1 MDREFGVQLPIVS
14 AGGWHQQLLARIE
27 SKDQAVLSDR
37 QGSFVLGCCQYRFV
51 WTEGTP
57 TFSSWLA
64 FSHQIGNFGAYPIF
78 VSDKLT
84 PTETA
89 LHCDISSH
97 QGLRRKYPPNVSC
110 PFLEE
115 VAHNTNP
122 QQNMMMWCNWRG
134 SQFVCESH
142 LYFEDRQL
150 DMTMGFG
157 QFLSHILHSKVLR
170 DMKGGTG
177 FLILLRE
184 MALFKW

>member
-1 MDREFGVQLPIVS
+1 MIS
-14 AGGWHQQLLARIE
+14 I
-27 SKDQAVLSDR
+27 
-37 QGSFVLGCCQYRFV
+37 
-51 WTEGTP
+51 
-57 TFSSWLA
+57 FSSNWQ
-64 FSHQIGNFGAYPIF
+64 FWGIPIF

-122 QQNMMMWCNWRG
+122 QQNMMMWCNGRG

-142 LYFEDRQL
+142 LYFEDRHDYGVWTISVPYPAL
-150 DMTMGFG
+150 KGFEG
-157 QFLSHILHSKVLR
+157 HERRHRISNSTSR
-170 DMKGGTG
+170 NGTAQMIG
-177 FLILLRE
+177 TPNKKCWFICCKDDLPKARHFVVGLPNQS
-184 MALFKW
+184 F